1 MRLDDSLTWA
11 HDVAWI
17 GNDCVLYQA
26 GKGTNPFVRNAISV
40 FIFNI
45 KTGKSL
51 GALEVLGLS
60 DQALDGLVS
69 YNYPNAIVKSVV
81 YSQYDVTMVY
91 SLVSPDG
98 TRTSLKLEDPSAVQL
113 LPDKQMDDMPSE
125 CK

>member
-40 FIFNI
+40 FNI